1 MNKKILTTREISD
14 AVDQILR
21 KKYHLNRI
29 FLYGSYSKD
38 RAKQSSDVDLIV
50 LDEEVPKGMKFL
62 QMISD
67 METVLDKSVTIQ
79 AAKYFKR
86 EEEKKLLEEIMETAK
101 EI

>member
-1 MNKKILTTREISD
+1 MSEILTNKEISD
-14 AVDQILR
+14 AVNQILR

-29 FLYGSYSKD
+29 FLYGSYSNGK
-38 RAKQSSDVDLIV
+38 AKQSSDVDLIV

-67 METVLDKSVTIQ
+67 VESVLDKSVKIQ

-86 EEEKKLLEEIMETAK
+86 EEEKKLLEEIMKTAK

>member
-1 MNKKILTTREISD
+1 MSEILTNKEISD

-21 KKYHLNRI
+21 EKYHLNRI
-29 FLYGSYSKD
+29 FLYGSYSKG

-67 METVLDKSVTIQ
+67 VESVLDKSVTIQ

-86 EEEKKLLEEIMETAK
+86 EEEKKLLEEIMNTAK

>member
-1 MNKKILTTREISD
+1 MSEILTRQEIAD

-21 KKYHLNRI
+21 KKYHLTRI
-29 FLYGSYSKD
+29 FLYGSYSKG
-38 RAKQSSDVDLIV
+38 RAKRSSDVDLIV

-67 METVLDKSVTIQ
+67 VESILDKSVTIQ

-86 EEEKKLLEEIMETAK
+86 EEEKKLLEEIMKTAQ

>member
-1 MNKKILTTREISD
+1 MSEILTNKEISD

-29 FLYGSYSKD
+29 FLYGSYSKG
-38 RAKQSSDVDLIV
+38 RAKQSSDLDLIV

-67 METVLDKSVTIQ
+67 IEAVLDKSVKIQ

-86 EEEKKLLEEIMETAK
+86 EEEKKLLEEIMNTAK

>member
-1 MNKKILTTREISD
+1 MNKKILTTQEIVD
-14 AVDQILR
+14 AVNQILR
-21 KKYHLNRI
+21 EKYHLNRI
-29 FLYGSYSKD
+29 FLYGSYSKGQ
-38 RAKQSSDVDLIV
+38 AKQSSDVDLIV

-67 METVLDKSVTIQ
+67 VESVLDKSVTIQ

-86 EEEKKLLEEIMETAK
+86 EEEKKLLEEIMKTAK

>member
-1 MNKKILTTREISD
+1 MNKKILTTREIAD

-21 KKYHLNRI
+21 EKYHLNRI
-29 FLYGSYSKD
+29 FLYGSYSK
-38 RAKQSSDVDLIV
+38 RKAKQSSDVDLIV

-67 METVLDKSVTIQ
+67 VESVLDKSVTIQ

-86 EEEKKLLEEIMETAK
+86 EEEKKLLEEIMNTAK

>member
-1 MNKKILTTREISD
+1 MSEILTNKEISD

-21 KKYHLNRI
+21 EKYHLNRI
-29 FLYGSYSKD
+29 FLYGSYSKGQ
-38 RAKQSSDVDLIV
+38 AKQSSDVDLIV

-67 METVLDKSVTIQ
+67 VESVLDKSVTIQ

-86 EEEKKLLEEIMETAK
+86 EEEKKLLEEIMNTAK

>member
-1 MNKKILTTREISD
+1 MSKILTNKEISD

-29 FLYGSYSKD
+29 FLYGSYSKGL
-38 RAKQSSDVDLIV
+38 AKQSSDVDLIV

-67 METVLDKSVTIQ
+67 VESVLDKSVKIQ
-79 AAKYFKR
+79 AAKYLKR
-86 EEEKKLLEEIMETAK
+86 EEEKKLLEEIMKTAK

>member
-1 MNKKILTTREISD
+1 MSEILTNKEISD

-29 FLYGSYSKD
+29 FLYGSYSKGL
-38 RAKQSSDVDLIV
+38 AKQSSDVDLIV

-67 METVLDKSVTIQ
+67 VESVLDKSVKIQ

-86 EEEKKLLEEIMETAK
+86 EEEKKLLEEIIDTAK

>member
-1 MNKKILTTREISD
+1 MSEILTNKEISD

-21 KKYHLNRI
+21 KRYHLNRI
-29 FLYGSYSKD
+29 FLYGSYSKGL
-38 RAKQSSDVDLIV
+38 AKQSSDVDLIV

-67 METVLDKSVTIQ
+67 VESVLDKSVKIQ
-79 AAKYFKR
+79 AARYFKR
-86 EEEKKLLEEIMETAK
+86 EEEKKLLEEIMKTAK

>member
-1 MNKKILTTREISD
+1 MSEILTNKEISD

-29 FLYGSYSKD
+29 FLYGSYSKGQ
-38 RAKQSSDVDLIV
+38 AKQSSDVDLIV

-67 METVLDKSVTIQ
+67 VESVLDKSVTIQ
-79 AAKYFKR
+79 AARYFKR
-86 EEEKKLLEEIMETAK
+86 EEEKKLLKEIMNTAK

>member
-1 MNKKILTTREISD
+1 MSKILTNKEISD

-29 FLYGSYSKD
+29 FLYGSYSKG

-67 METVLDKSVTIQ
+67 VESVLDKSVKIQ
-79 AAKYFKR
+79 AAKCFKL
-86 EEEKKLLEEIMETAK
+86 EEEKKLLEEIMNTAK

>member
-1 MNKKILTTREISD
+1 
-14 AVDQILR
+14 
-21 KKYHLNRI
+21 
-29 FLYGSYSKD
+29 
-38 RAKQSSDVDLIV
+38 
-50 LDEEVPKGMKFL
+50 MKFL

-67 METVLDKSVTIQ
+67 VESVLGKSVKIQ

>member
-1 MNKKILTTREISD
+1 MNKKILTTREIAD
-14 AVDQILR
+14 AVDQILH

-29 FLYGSYSKD
+29 FIYGSYSKD

-67 METVLDKSVTIQ
+67 VESVLDKSVKIQ

-86 EEEKKLLEEIMETAK
+86 EEEKKLLEEIMKTAK

>member
-1 MNKKILTTREISD
+1 MSEILTNKEISD

-21 KKYHLNRI
+21 EKYHLNRI
-29 FLYGSYSKD
+29 FLYGSYSKG

-67 METVLDKSVTIQ
+67 VESVLDKSVKIQ
-79 AAKYFKR
+79 ATKYFKR
-86 EEEKKLLEEIMETAK
+86 EEEKKLLEEIMKTAK

>member
-1 MNKKILTTREISD
+1 MSEILTNKEISD

-21 KKYHLNRI
+21 EKYHLNRI
-29 FLYGSYSKD
+29 FLYGSYSKG

-67 METVLDKSVTIQ
+67 VESVLDKSVTIQ

-86 EEEKKLLEEIMETAK
+86 EEEKKLLEEIMKTAK

>member
-1 MNKKILTTREISD
+1 MSEILTNKEISD

-21 KKYHLNRI
+21 EKYHLNRI
-29 FLYGSYSKD
+29 FLYGSYSKG

-67 METVLDKSVTIQ
+67 VESVLDKSVKIQ

-86 EEEKKLLEEIMETAK
+86 EEEKKLLEEIMKTAK

>member
-1 MNKKILTTREISD
+1 MSEILTNKEISD

-29 FLYGSYSKD
+29 FLYGSYSKGK
-38 RAKQSSDVDLIV
+38 AKQSSDVDLIV

-67 METVLDKSVTIQ
+67 VESVLDKSVKIQ

-86 EEEKKLLEEIMETAK
+86 EEEKKLLEEIMNTDK

>member
-1 MNKKILTTREISD
+1 MSEILTRQEIAD

-29 FLYGSYSKD
+29 LLYGSYSKC
-38 RAKQSSDVDLIV
+38 RAKRSSDVDLIV

-67 METVLDKSVTIQ
+67 VESILDKSVTIQ

-86 EEEKKLLEEIMETAK
+86 EEEKKLLEEIMKTAQ

>member
-1 MNKKILTTREISD
+1 MSEILTNKEISD

-29 FLYGSYSKD
+29 FLYGSYSKG

-50 LDEEVPKGMKFL
+50 LDEEVRKGMKFL

-67 METVLDKSVTIQ
+67 VESVLGKSVKIQ
-79 AAKYFKR
+79 AAKYSKR
-86 EEEKKLLEEIMETAK
+86 EEEKKLLEEIMKTAK

>member
-1 MNKKILTTREISD
+1 MNKKILTTREIAD

-29 FLYGSYSKD
+29 FLYGSYSKG

-67 METVLDKSVTIQ
+67 VESVLDKSVKIQ

-86 EEEKKLLEEIMETAK
+86 EEEKKLLEEIMKTAK